1 MENRYPLFA
10 GGRILKK
17 EALWDLR
24 DRSFDGWRLQYG
36 DYTDGVIKGC
46 RVRVEGQNLVIGTG
60 ILKYGDFICFQTEEA
75 EVPFQAENRLVA
87 LKAVFASCQDSPDYT
102 GHEWDFL
109 LDEDLDLREG
119 QIELC
124 RFHLRT
130 GSVLRHAYKDFRD
143 MLTEYDTVNLAHAT
157 MSGRGK
163 GKIHPEILLRFAAEM
178 RERRQKDAADTAFC
192 YGIWNAAGEVERDLV
207 EAYLEDKG
215 AELSENERTMEDVM
229 SDMADILE
237 SGNIRA
243 RRGQGQRLIY
253 VE

>member
-24 DRSFDGWRLQYG
+24 DRSFDGWGLLYG
-36 DYTDGVIKGC
+36 DYTDGVVRGC
-46 RVRVEGQNLVIGTG
+46 RVRVEGESLVIGTG
-60 ILKYGDFICFQTEEA
+60 ILKYGDFICFQTGEA
-75 EVPFQAENRLVA
+75 EVPFQAENRPVA
-87 LKAVFASCQDSPDYT
+87 LKAEFSVRQGNPDYT
-102 GHEWDFL
+102 GYEWDFL
-109 LDEDLDLREG
+109 LDADMDLREG

-130 GSVLRHAYKDFRD
+130 GSVLRHTYKDFRD

-157 MSGRGK
+157 ISGRGK
-163 GKIHPEILLRFAAEM
+163 GRIHPEILLRFAREM
-178 RERRQKDAADTAFC
+178 QENGQKDAADMAFC
-192 YGIWNAAGEVERDLV
+192 YGIRGMAGEVEQDLV

-215 AELSENERTMEDVM
+215 AELSENERSVEDMM
-229 SDMADILE
+229 SDMADIME
-237 SGNIRA
+237 SGNIRS
-243 RRGQGQRLIY
+243 RRGQRQKLIY

>member
-1 MENRYPLFA
+1 MENRYPLFT

-24 DRSFDGWRLQYG
+24 DRSFDGWGLLYG

-60 ILKYGDFICFQTEEA
+60 ILKYRDFVCFQTEEV

-87 LKAVFASCQDSPDYT
+87 LKAEFSVCQGNPDYT
-102 GHEWDFL
+102 GHEWAFF
-109 LDEDLDLREG
+109 LDEDLNLREG

-130 GSVLRHAYKDFRD
+130 GSALRHTYKDFRD

-157 MSGRGK
+157 ISGRAK
-163 GKIHPEILLRFAAEM
+163 GRMHPEILLRFAAEM
-178 RERRQKDAADTAFC
+178 QESRQKDTADTAFC
-192 YGIWNAAGEVERDLV
+192 YGIRNMAGEVEQDLV
-207 EAYLEDKG
+207 DAYLEDKG
-215 AELSENERTMEDVM
+215 AELSGNARTMEDVM
-229 SDMADILE
+229 SDLADILE
-237 SGNIRA
+237 SGSIRA
-243 RRGQGQRLIY
+243 HRGERQRLIY